1 MNKTNL
7 VRRAALAALLAAA
20 APLALAQA
28 AYPDKPVRLL
38 VGFPAGSGPD
48 MVARLLAQKLSEAWG
63 GASVLVDSKAGAGG
77 LLAATETARAA
88 PDGYTLM
95 LGASTQL
102 SIAQH
107 TYKKLPYDPAKDFA
121 AVSQVV
127 SSDFVLLTNPQKMP
141 AKNMKE
147 FADLA
152 AKLPKGLFMGTFGA
166 GTPGHFGAY
175 MLGDAIGVKPE
186 AVHYKNTGDVQG
198 VFGSAGFAV
207 SSVQGG
213 KLIALGSTGPLRGG
227 ALPDVPTMKEQG
239 LAGLEFTSWFGVV
252 APAKT
257 PPDLLVK
264 LSADIRKAV
273 QAPDAKQKLE
283 AAGFR
288 VTSTSPAEFAQL
300 IRTDSAVWGKAVAA
314 TGFQAD

>member
-1 MNKTNL
+1 MYMG
-7 VRRAALAALLAAA
+7 RA
-20 APLALAQA
+20 
-28 AYPDKPVRLL
+28 
-38 VGFPAGSGPD
+38 
-48 MVARLLAQKLSEAWG
+48 
-63 GASVLVDSKAGAGG
+63 
-77 LLAATETARAA
+77 
-88 PDGYTLM
+88 
-95 LGASTQL
+95 
-102 SIAQH
+102 
-107 TYKKLPYDPAKDFA
+107 KKNHAK
-121 AVSQVV
+121 Q
-127 SSDFVLLTNPQKMP
+127 

-186 AVHYKNTGDVQG
+186 AVHYKNTGDVLTGLISGDVQG